1 MVLELAQKPLHEIV
15 GKKGGVARNGDNV
28 TNAGTVDLHPLKS
41 CMDTGKRPRKACH
54 AVSEDGQTKARKS
67 GSLAIGIE
75 NDIGDLGRQARKDR
89 SEDRSAAKRQ

>member
-1 MVLELAQKPLHEIV
+1 MVLKLAQKPLHEIV

-28 TNAGTVDLHPLKS
+28 TNAGTVGLHPLKS

-54 AVSEDGQTKARKS
+54 AVSEDGQAKARKS
-67 GSLAIGIE
+67 GSLAIGID
-75 NDIGDLGRQARKDR
+75 NDIGDLGLQAREDR